1 MYVLYGVFYIS
12 LVFNKQTCRG
22 YIFVYV
28 FQLHILFIVSVCQKA
43 IFLFFRKEF
52 KSMSKTLHYLITMLL
67 ILLTFIF
74 IGTTNTTSDIK
85 TERDIDKK
93 NISATTG
100 YIFISEHFE
109 KILVI
114 LAGTVSSLILL
125 MFIAREIYKLFR
137 MSETC
142 SSYQFTMVT
151 PVVNTTSDDTTE
163 FLDNSLEHRG
173 I

>member
-1 MYVLYGVFYIS
+1 M
-12 LVFNKQTCRG
+12 
-22 YIFVYV
+22 
-28 FQLHILFIVSVCQKA
+28 
-43 IFLFFRKEF
+43 
-52 KSMSKTLHYLITMLL
+52 
-67 ILLTFIF
+67 LTFIF
-74 IGTTNTTSDIK
+74 IDTTNTTPDRK
-85 TERDIDKK
+85 TERDTDKK

-114 LAGTVSSLILL
+114 LAGTVSSLILF

-142 SSYQFTMVT
+142 SNYQLTMVT